1 MNENNNLKFEI
12 KNKKSNDK
20 RKNHNE
26 EVCQNNLI
34 DKENRNDTNKLN
46 NISNNKTIIKEE
58 KKINLN
64 DNNDKDDRFYLDE
77 NIEKKKFKER

>member
-12 KNKKSNDK
+12 KNKKCNDK